1 MQVKNL
7 ARNSI
12 KVEDICRECFCRSL
26 GISDHKLRRVCHM
39 VKNGEVDDGNLEPIE
54 AFNVNKKR
62 LELQRMF

>member
-1 MQVKNL
+1 
-7 ARNSI
+7 
-12 KVEDICRECFCRSL
+12 
-26 GISDHKLRRVCHM
+26 M